1 MIDPTSPNLRSA
13 VDPSPAPRPGPASV
27 ARVLLAMACAV
38 ASSGCDREKP
48 QAEPAPKLETKAA
61 DASTPSPSSPEAADQ
76 TAPETRTFQRVWLK
90 WDGSA
95 WTYYA
100 PTTASGSEPTDP
112 NDPPPPGA
120 TWSRPQD
127 GTVTLSADRDTI
139 VRALVHNTT
148 GKDIQATF
156 ENEGAL
162 PPAHSKTVAF
172 SSRFASYDDWD
183 FSIPPGD
190 PVFHIKKGSTSNG
203 TVCGNATLTYGP
215 DPRDADS
222 WTYTPA
228 GGEPRPVGEAM
239 TCVYEDSTEFDIT
252 LTNGSTQSKTFQ
264 IAQTRAVGL
273 SPKTVP
279 WNDTAWEIGLD
290 THLATRW
297 TVFVVGHEDT
307 RLALALMPSSAG

>member
-1 MIDPTSPNLRSA
+1 MTDPMSPNNRRTEACL
-13 VDPSPAPRPGPASV
+13 P
-27 ARVLLAMACAV
+27 LALALACAV
-38 ASSGCDREKP
+38 AAVGCDREELR
-48 QAEPAPKLETKAA
+48 AATEPTPRIETKVA
-61 DASTPSPSSPEAADQ
+61 DASPSSPSPLVAPAEAEPDL
-76 TAPETRTFQRVWLK
+76 PRFRRVWLK
-90 WDGSA
+90 WDGST
-95 WTYYA
+95 WSYYA
-100 PTTASGSEPTDP
+100 PTTPAGSEPTDP
-112 NDPPPPGA
+112 NDPPPPDA

-127 GTVTLSADRDTI
+127 GTVTLSADQDTI

-148 GKDIQATF
+148 GKDIEATF

-162 PPAHSKTVAF
+162 SSGHSKTVAF

-203 TVCGNATLTYGP
+203 TVCGDATLTYGP
-215 DPRDADS
+215 DPRDSDS
-222 WTYTPA
+222 WTYAPA
-228 GGEPRPVGEAM
+228 GADPRPVGEAM
-239 TCVYEDSTEFDIT
+239 TCYYEGSTEFDIT
-252 LTNGSTQSKTFQ
+252 LTNGSTESKTFQ